1 MILNQSPAAAC
12 LILRS
17 VASINYFRTKFRVQM
32 NKADNQAGSQAIDS
46 LINYETVKVCMA
58 YYMECLAGRRESCHN
73 YAIVFQPFDLLE

>member
-1 MILNQSPAAAC
+1 
-12 LILRS
+12 
-17 VASINYFRTKFRVQM
+17 M

-73 YAIVFQPFDLLE
+73 YAIIVFQPFDLLE

>member
-1 MILNQSPAAAC
+1 
-12 LILRS
+12 
-17 VASINYFRTKFRVQM
+17 M

-73 YAIVFQPFDLLE
+73 YATVFKPFDLLE